1 MKLWDLG
8 LEAHFSLYVVTDL
21 ANSGPTPRAQ
31 MLYNA
36 LKLGAGGSVG
46 RSFQIPAPVGAA
58 QIFLQK
64 RFE

>member
-36 LKLGAGGSVG
+36 LKLGAGGVSGEEFPNTRAG
-46 RSFQIPAPVGAA
+46 RSRTNFFAKEI
-58 QIFLQK
+58 
-64 RFE
+64 